1 MLKAPFL
8 PSAVPFSPSSKSA
21 MAILMEQSSNAIAT
35 LENALQIYSARAVDA
50 EVLEAASLLSRD
62 AFLQRLTV
70 LDAKWEARSKIE
82 DSDLAETVS
91 LYFLDDRTS
100 PSPDKY
106 LQLLDRVDRLKA
118 ALDALVNQA

>member
-1 MLKAPFL
+1 
-8 PSAVPFSPSSKSA
+8 
-21 MAILMEQSSNAIAT
+21 MAILMEQSSKAIAI

-50 EVLEAASLLSRD
+50 DVLEAASLLSRD
-62 AFLQRLTV
+62 PFLERLTM
-70 LDAKWEARSKIE
+70 LDAKWDARSEIE
-82 DSDLAETVS
+82 DSSNPEIVK

-118 ALDALVNQA
+118 ALDALVK